1 MSGSLLVNMAIVRP
15 IMIAAVDAGARMED
29 ICHGA
34 GIDPALV
41 NDPQAT
47 VTLALRCRIL
57 EECERLANDPF
68 LGLRAGQSASPMI
81 LGIAGHLMET
91 SANMGEVFDNLARFS
106 ATFSQQISFETRRD
120 GDRFIFQAI
129 PTPIWEDFSPT
140 TIRTPVDMIF
150 SAAIFL
156 FKLLN
161 GRQVRPLAAHY
172 RYPRPADA
180 SVHEQH
186 LRVAPLWNQK
196 HNMLVMHGSDMELPV
211 IGHNPELNLH
221 FQRLLEERLQ
231 AMEQGSNTAAEV
243 RRIILRHFRF
253 SLPDLMEVAGHMHIT
268 PRTLQRRLAQ
278 EGNSFQSIVDA
289 VKRDLSLGML
299 ANKRLSVSEVG
310 YKLGYGEPAAFQRAF
325 KRWTGST
332 PASYRTSN

>member
-15 IMIAAVDAGARMED
+15 IIIAAIDSGARMED
-29 ICHGA
+29 ICLGA

-47 VTLALRCRIL
+47 VTLAQRCRIL

-68 LGLRAGQSASPMI
+68 LGLRAGQCTSPMI

-106 ATFSQQISFETRRD
+106 ATFSQQISFETQRE
-120 GDRFIFQAI
+120 GDRYFFRAI
-129 PTPIWEDFSPT
+129 PTPMWEDFSPG
-140 TIRTPVDMIF
+140 TIRTPVDLIF

-172 RYPRPADA
+172 RYPRPADTT
-180 SVHEQH
+180 VHEQH
-186 LRVAPLWNQK
+186 LRVAPLWRQEQ
-196 HNMLVMHGSDMELPV
+196 NMLVMHGSDMELPV

-231 AMEQGSNTAAEV
+231 GMEQGNSTSTEV

-253 SLPDLMEVAGHMHIT
+253 SLPDLVEVAGHMHVT
-268 PRTLQRRLAQ
+268 PRTLQRRLAL
-278 EGNSFQSIVDA
+278 EGSSFQSIVDA

-299 ANKRLSVSEVG
+299 ANMSLSVSEVG

-332 PASYRTSN
+332 PANYRSNN